1 MRSRLAGLAVVT
13 ATLVPL
19 AALTPAHAEVV
30 VDCAG
35 GALTVD
41 QSVEVVTV
49 TGMCTDVIVSG
60 SNSVVTVP
68 DAASLT
74 ITGSNTEVTSGALG
88 DLEIRGANSSV
99 SAPSATDVTVSGG
112 NSKVVVAGAIGTA
125 RITEANSTV
134 KALSIETATIKAS
147 NSERRRHHRHLR
159 SGAGRQELRPLHPAR
174 EAHGDRRQQP
184 GQGPQGDHQGEGQ
197 GPEQQRSG

>member
-1 MRSRLAGLAVVT
+1 MRSRLAGLAVARFVT

-49 TGMCTDVIVSG
+49 TGICTDVIVSG

-68 DAASLT
+68 DAVSLT
-74 ITGSNTEVTSGALG
+74 ITGSNTDVTSGALG
-88 DLEIRGANSSV
+88 VLEIRGANSPSPRR
-99 SAPSATDVTVSGG
+99 AP
-112 NSKVVVAGAIGTA
+112 
-125 RITEANSTV
+125 
-134 KALSIETATIKAS
+134 
-147 NSERRRHHRHLR
+147 
-159 SGAGRQELRPLHPAR
+159 PM
-174 EAHGDRRQQP
+174 
-184 GQGPQGDHQGEGQ
+184 
-197 GPEQQRSG
+197 